1 MHIRKHPLNRRHLDI
16 ARRITAWR
24 HRVALTPPMRKSHV
38 DCVANASYRSDAAD
52 AMAYCFA
59 ALGPRRG
66 GKRARIFEEMMEP
79 VFLGYAPA
87 GTARDH
93 NAIAYLDAFTNLF
106 TPWHQKTMPCID
118 ALVRRYYEETERFD
132 RRTCTG
138 TPGPS
143 GIPLPATAAQTA
155 ATHRNA
161 SHLHSLMRA
170 KAALLGYTSED
181 LQAAKHC
188 YFYSNAKAVLAD
200 GAPA

>member
-1 MHIRKHPLNRRHLDI
+1 MHIRKHPLNRRRLDI

-24 HRVALTPPMRKSHV
+24 HRVASTPPMRESHV
-38 DCVANASYRSDAAD
+38 DCVANASHRSDAAD

-66 GKRARIFEEMMEP
+66 GNRARIFEEMMEP
-79 VFLGYAPA
+79 AFLGYDPA

-93 NAIAYLDAFTNLF
+93 NAIAYWDAFTNLF
-106 TPWHQKTMPCID
+106 TPWHQEAMPGIN

-138 TPGPS
+138 APGPS

-155 ATHRNA
+155 ASHRNA

-170 KAALLGYTSED
+170 KASLLGYTSED
-181 LQAAKHC
+181 RQAAKRR
-188 YFYSNAKAVLAD
+188 YFYSKAKTMLAG
-200 GAPA
+200 GAPV